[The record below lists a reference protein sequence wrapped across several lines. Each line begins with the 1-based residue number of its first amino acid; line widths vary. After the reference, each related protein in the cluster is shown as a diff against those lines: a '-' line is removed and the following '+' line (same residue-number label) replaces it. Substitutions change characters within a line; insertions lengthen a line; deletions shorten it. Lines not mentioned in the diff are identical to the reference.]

1 MNNSKPLEGIKIVEI
16 STIITASL
24 ATMMLADQGADVIK
38 IEQSGIGDPMRYLGT
53 QKGGI
58 SALFANCNRGKK
70 SIDLDLKESDDL
82 KIAKKLISD
91 ADVLINNFRPG
102 IMDKLGLSENE
113 CKEINN
119 DLIYV
124 SINGFGNEG
133 PFSSSPAY
141 DHVVQAMSGA
151 TDIQSDANQ
160 PQYIKTLLCDKITAY
175 TVTQSIFICFI
186 KERKNW
192 SCR

>member
-24 ATMMLADQGADVIK
+24 ATMMLADQGAEVIK

-58 SALFANCNRGKK
+58 SALFANCNRGKR
-70 SIDLDLKESDDL
+70 SIDLDLKDSDDL
-82 KIAKKLISD
+82 EIAKKLISD

-119 DLIYV
+119 NLIYV

-133 PFSSSPAY
+133 
-141 DHVVQAMSGA
+141 
-151 TDIQSDANQ
+151 N
-160 PQYIKTLLCDKITAY
+160 YIGTL
-175 TVTQSIFICFI
+175 
-186 KERKNW
+186 
-192 SCR
+192 